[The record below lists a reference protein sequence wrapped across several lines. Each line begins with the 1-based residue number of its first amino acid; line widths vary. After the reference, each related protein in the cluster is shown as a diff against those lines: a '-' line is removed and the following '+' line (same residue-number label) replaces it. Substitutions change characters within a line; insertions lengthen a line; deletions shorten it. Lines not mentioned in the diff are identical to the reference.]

1 MRDQLEEEGGVD
13 RCKSKTKVT
22 TFLIWLLYFSVAL
35 CTRLTR
41 LNSSISLDGLDWMFC
56 CCAWAKSVFA
66 HAAVQ
71 PTNLSPSNERRH
83 RFLARLASYVMGT
96 CGGGCGVVPLSIAFS
111 LHVHVHVYKINSAAL
126 ALVERISINNINHLF
141 HQ

>member
-1 MRDQLEEEGGVD
+1 MQKQN
-13 RCKSKTKVT
+13 KSNNISDLVYVL
-22 TFLIWLLYFSVAL
+22 FGR

-41 LNSSISLDGLDWMFC
+41 LNSSISLDGLDGLDVLLLCMGKKC
-56 CCAWAKSVFA
+56 IA

-111 LHVHVHVYKINSAAL
+111 LHVHVIHV
-126 ALVERISINNINHLF
+126 
-141 HQ
+141 

>member
-1 MRDQLEEEGGVD
+1 MQKQN
-13 RCKSKTKVT
+13 KSNNISDLVYVL
-22 TFLIWLLYFSVAL
+22 FG
-35 CTRLTR
+35 RL
-41 LNSSISLDGLDWMFC
+41 SLDGLDGLDVLLLCMGKKC
-56 CCAWAKSVFA
+56 IA

-111 LHVHVHVYKINSAAL
+111 LHVHVYKINSAAL
-126 ALVERISINNINHLF
+126 ALVKRISINNINHLF